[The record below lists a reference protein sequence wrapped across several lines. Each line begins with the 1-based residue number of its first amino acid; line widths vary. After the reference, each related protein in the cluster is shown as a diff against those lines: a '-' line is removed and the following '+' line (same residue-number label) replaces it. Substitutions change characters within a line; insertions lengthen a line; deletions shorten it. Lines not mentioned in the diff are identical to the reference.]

1 MCRWSIKNNTN
12 RSTRAPMTIINGPP
26 EWHRWTTNTVRK
38 PQGNNSN
45 QVMTSQNVA
54 VAQSIKMH
62 LEFNTR
68 RSHMACL
75 NDMRVPRQCLQ
86 QGNDTQRCH
95 RCKHQQPDKLSF
107 CTSYT
112 LAMHTAFPSP
122 CPPRQ
127 QWHAGAHIHP
137 NNITT
142 SPPSTITSSTT
153 MATTTTITPPP
164 QHHPLQLDHHIT
176 LCVTPLW
183 PTWTHRHHLHPPPQ
197 PCHERSLLHKRGG
210 NLNPATRFTTTNHH
224 PPTLPSATS
233 TMPWNG
239 LHYLKALNNRGTLIS
254 VRTHEGEISILNT
267 GPFRVHNCSLT
278 SFWNDIWLGDKPFRE
293 VYHSLFNIVRKK
305 NASVASVLNTIP
317 LNISFLWALINDNL
331 VLWNGLV

>member
-1 MCRWSIKNNTN
+1 MPPTRERYPKVSSLQAPTTRQAFVLHLVHPSHAYRIPITLPPKTTVTCRCPHPPQQHHHIATKHHHLIDNN
-12 RSTRAPMTIINGPP
+12 G
-26 EWHRWTTNTVRK
+26 H
-38 PQGNNSN
+38 NN
-45 QVMTSQNVA
+45 
-54 VAQSIKMH
+54 
-62 LEFNTR
+62 
-68 RSHMACL
+68 
-75 NDMRVPRQCLQ
+75 
-86 QGNDTQRCH
+86 
-95 RCKHQQPDKLSF
+95 
-107 CTSYT
+107 
-112 LAMHTAFPSP
+112 
-122 CPPRQ
+122 
-127 QWHAGAHIHP
+127 
-137 NNITT
+137 NNH
-142 SPPSTITSSTT
+142 
-153 MATTTTITPPP
+153 PPP

-210 NLNPATRFTTTNHH
+210 NLNPATRFTATNHH

-239 LHYLKALNNRGTLIS
+239 LHYLKALNNWGTLIS
-254 VRTHEGEISILNT
+254 VRSHEGEISILNT

-305 NASVASVLNTIP
+305 NASVASVLNTTP